1 MSRDPDAMAGHAKS
15 FHFLLNAIPVGH
27 HLNPYTA
34 LLKLDGVMALVD
46 ALTVLKPPL
55 QGHSLIGGHR
65 RVACSV
71 IAGMAETK
79 K

>member
-27 HLNPYTA
+27 HLNPCTA

-55 QGHSLIGGHR
+55 QGHSLNAGRRNVSGSAIG
-65 RVACSV
+65 
-71 IAGMAETK
+71 GMAETRK
-79 K
+79 